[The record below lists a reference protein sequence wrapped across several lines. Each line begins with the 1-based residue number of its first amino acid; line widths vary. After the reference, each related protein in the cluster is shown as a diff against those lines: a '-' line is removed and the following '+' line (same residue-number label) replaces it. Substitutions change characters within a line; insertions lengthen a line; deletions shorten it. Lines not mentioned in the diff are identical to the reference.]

1 MLQYQLKMEDAP
13 ILRLLDSIITEGLVS
28 GTSDIHLEPGTEY
41 DRIRYRR
48 LPMERHTALVS
59 CVKLMAGMD
68 IAEKRKPQDGRAQVT
83 HENKKVD
90 LRVSSLPTVLGE
102 KIVIR
107 VLDSNTSRLRLEG
120 MDFTTNNLAL
130 FRDMYKSPYG
140 LVVITG
146 PTGSGKTTTLY
157 ATLQELNRP
166 ERNIVT
172 VEDPVEYCMEGVN
185 QVAVN
190 TKTGLT
196 FASGLRSILRQDPNI
211 IMIGEI
217 RDRETAEI
225 SIQAALTGH
234 LVFSTLHTNT
244 AAGAVTRLLDMGIEP
259 FLVASALRGIVAQR
273 LVRRLCPDCKKEYTV
288 DESMWE
294 WKLLQSTID
303 TEKTGDETKR
313 QKNLTLY
320 RPAGCEICRHSGYR
334 GRMAVHEVL
343 PVNTALKDKI
353 IRHVPEQ
360 ELWET
365 AKAEYPGLH
374 SLEEDGMQKV
384 KQGFT
389 SVQELVCVL
398 GVQHGFCD

>member
-1 MLQYQLKMEDAP
+1 
-13 ILRLLDSIITEGLVS
+13 
-28 GTSDIHLEPGTEY
+28 
-41 DRIRYRR
+41 
-48 LPMERHTALVS
+48 
-59 CVKLMAGMD
+59 
-68 IAEKRKPQDGRAQVT
+68 
-83 HENKKVD
+83 
-90 LRVSSLPTVLGE
+90 
-102 KIVIR
+102 
-107 VLDSNTSRLRLEG
+107 
-120 MDFTTNNLAL
+120 
-130 FRDMYKSPYG
+130 
-140 LVVITG
+140 
-146 PTGSGKTTTLY
+146 
-157 ATLQELNRP
+157 
-166 ERNIVT
+166 
-172 VEDPVEYCMEGVN
+172 
-185 QVAVN
+185 
-190 TKTGLT
+190 
-196 FASGLRSILRQDPNI
+196 
-211 IMIGEI
+211 MIGEI

-294 WKLLQSTID
+294 WKLLQNTID
-303 TEKTGDETKR
+303 TEKNGDETKR
-313 QKNLTLY
+313 QNNLTLY

-353 IRHVPEQ
+353 IRRVSEQ
-360 ELWET
+360 ELWEA

-384 KQGFT
+384 KSGFT